1 MDRKSVSS
9 GWPLVHLGNSF
20 SKGTEKRS
28 IWAADGGVKCRA
40 RHGRFRGSLHPEPG
54 RPAPAP
60 TLSGMLQP
68 DCVPR

>member
-40 RHGRFRGSLHPEPG
+40 RHGRFRGSLHPEPD
-54 RPAPAP
+54 AQ
-60 TLSGMLQP
+60 LQP
-68 DCVPR
+68 PPCLECCS